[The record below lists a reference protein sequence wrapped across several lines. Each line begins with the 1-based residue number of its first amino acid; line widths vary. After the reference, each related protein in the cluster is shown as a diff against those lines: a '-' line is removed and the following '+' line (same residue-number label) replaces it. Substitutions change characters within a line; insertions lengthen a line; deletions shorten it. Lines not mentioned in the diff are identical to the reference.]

1 MALPSHKRPKSE
13 KRNRRAANRLQKV
26 AHIKCANCSRPIRSH
41 QVCPVCGIYRGKE
54 FIKKKKTAVKKEE
67 DKKQKK

>member
-1 MALPSHKRPKSE
+1 MALPSKKRPKSE

-41 QVCPVCGIYRGKE
+41 QVCPACGIYRGKE
-54 FIKKKKTAVKKEE
+54 YTKKKTKAKKEE
-67 DKKQKK
+67 SKKQKK

>member
-1 MALPSHKRPKSE
+1 MALPSKKRPKSE

-41 QVCPVCGIYRGKE
+41 QVCPACGIYRGKE
-54 FIKKKKTAVKKEE
+54 FIKKRTKAKKEE
-67 DKKQKK
+67 SKKQKK